1 MAESGWTEFICCPI
15 FPSVFRA
22 TKYRCNG
29 LTEYLSLYQTITSFE
44 GRSRHVTALLA
55 STAIS
60 VCINIYKSEVFFV
73 KYSTMIYY
81 GTRSVDETQIIIKS
95 KGDRL

>member
-1 MAESGWTEFICCPI
+1 MAGLNLSVVQSFHQFSGPLNTGVTDSQNISHFIKQ
-15 FPSVFRA
+15 SQVLKA
-22 TKYRCNG
+22 G
-29 LTEYLSLYQTITSFE
+29 
-44 GRSRHVTALLA
+44 HVTALLA

-73 KYSTMIYY
+73 KYSPMIYY